1 MSPMTAQRPYG
12 AYHDHHDDP
21 RPGAAG
27 RLMLR
32 TARFGRRISAIAGD
46 VAQLPL
52 PRFGSLAAVVVG
64 ASVVYGVVQGGHT
77 VTVVDSVAQPLGFA
91 IEDIDVV
98 GNAETSEIDVLQA
111 LWQTGS
117 QSLISLDPSAARET
131 LEAMPWIDRA
141 SVAKIFPGRV
151 KIGIS
156 EHRPYAVWQK
166 GREFVVVNREGQ
178 EIVPFVPG
186 RFAALPIVVGA
197 GAATHAAAL
206 IDEMEVLPELRARV
220 KAYVRVGDR
229 RWDLRLENGLS
240 VLLPEDQPVEALAE
254 VARMD
259 RENGLLS
266 RDIVS
271 VDMRLSDRM
280 VVKLTPDALVRRNA
294 ALEEREKLIKRSRK
308 DKPV

>member
-1 MSPMTAQRPYG
+1 
-12 AYHDHHDDP
+12 
-21 RPGAAG
+21 
-27 RLMLR
+27 
-32 TARFGRRISAIAGD
+32 
-46 VAQLPL
+46 
-52 PRFGSLAAVVVG
+52 
-64 ASVVYGVVQGGHT
+64 
-77 VTVVDSVAQPLGFA
+77 
-91 IEDIDVV
+91 
-98 GNAETSEIDVLQA
+98 
-111 LWQTGS
+111 
-117 QSLISLDPSAARET
+117 
-131 LEAMPWIDRA
+131 
-141 SVAKIFPGRV
+141 
-151 KIGIS
+151 
-156 EHRPYAVWQK
+156 
-166 GREFVVVNREGQ
+166 
-178 EIVPFVPG
+178 
-186 RFAALPIVVGA
+186 
-197 GAATHAAAL
+197 
-206 IDEMEVLPELRARV
+206 MEVLPELRARV

>member
-1 MSPMTAQRPYG
+1 MSPMTAQRPFG
-12 AYHDHHDDP
+12 AYRDHDDDP
-21 RPGAAG
+21 RPGAVG

-32 TARFGRRISAIAGD
+32 TARLGRRVSALAVD
-46 VAQLPL
+46 VGQWPL
-52 PRFGSLAAVVVG
+52 PRFGSLAAVVIG
-64 ASVVYGVVQGGHT
+64 SSVFYGVVQGGHT
-77 VTVVDSVAQPLGFA
+77 VTVVDAVAQPLGFT
-91 IEDIDVV
+91 IEDIDVA
-98 GNAETSEIDVLQA
+98 GNSETSEIDVLQA

-141 SVAKIFPGRV
+141 SVAKVFPGRV
-151 KIGIS
+151 RISVS

-166 GREFVVVNREGQ
+166 GQEFVVVNREGQ
-178 EIVPFVPG
+178 EIVPFAPG
-186 RFAALPIVVGA
+186 RFAALPIVVGT

-229 RWDLRLENGLS
+229 RWDVRLENGLS